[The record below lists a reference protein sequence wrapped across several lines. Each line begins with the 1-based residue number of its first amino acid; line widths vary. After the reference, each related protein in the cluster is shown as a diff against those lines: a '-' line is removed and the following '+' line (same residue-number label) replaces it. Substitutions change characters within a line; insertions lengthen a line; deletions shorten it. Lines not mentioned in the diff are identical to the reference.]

1 MRDESIDG
9 AFSRLT
15 RDEMPSRRY
24 LLDCVYE
31 LKTDDHCPRMPR
43 YYDWHEE
50 FDDTFELDDTVDGA
64 SMTSS

>member
-1 MRDESIDG
+1 VRDESIDG

-31 LKTDDHCPRMPR
+31 QKTDDHWPGMPR
-43 YYDWHEE
+43 YYDWHKE